1 MSALLLRIAV
11 AALACLPLW
20 ASAHMAPAGFGVVRL
35 VGDSAYATI
44 SVPVAALAGFDD
56 NRDGMASPSEIERHR
71 GLLSLQLSALLEFR
85 SKGEAGK
92 LLFEDLV
99 VSHPGETGNAGEK
112 HIIVMRR
119 YQWTQAVD
127 ALQASARI
135 FHADATRDDTL
146 ALRVNKGEASELALL
161 KRGRDTHDYFAGGL
175 AVFRYFF
182 SNGFEH
188 ILLGP
193 DHLLFLLTV
202 LVAGAGW
209 RYWLTVVTSFTVAH
223 SLTLAATALG
233 YLAAPSSI
241 IEPLIAASIVV
252 LGIDNLRKREGLPRY
267 RGVLVFGCGLLHG
280 MGIAGALVEMGL
292 ADGNRAVSLLAFNAG
307 VEAGQLAVV
316 GAGLTVMALAGKAR
330 RPVLAKAGSLAAAAI
345 GAFWLVQR
353 TLV

>member
-1 MSALLLRIAV
+1 MFGRLV
-11 AALACLPLW
+11 AAWLACLPLV
-20 ASAHMAPAGFGVVRL
+20 ASAHMAPAGFGAVRL
-35 VGDSAYATI
+35 VGDSVYATV

-56 NRDGMASPSEIERHR
+56 NRDGLISPSEIERHR
-71 GLLSLQLSALLEFR
+71 GLLSVQLSALMEFR
-85 SKGEAGK
+85 SGGIAGK

-99 VSHPGETGNAGEK
+99 VSHPGETGNQGEK
-112 HIIVMRR
+112 HLIAMRR
-119 YQWTQAVD
+119 YQWDQPV
-127 ALQASARI
+127 ASLSATVRF

-146 ALRVNKGEASELALL
+146 ALRVLKGKESELALL
-161 KRGRDTHDYFAGGL
+161 KRGRESHEYFAGGL

-182 SNGFEH
+182 ANGLEH
-188 ILLGP
+188 IMLGP

-209 RYWLTVVTSFTVAH
+209 RYWVKVVTSFTVAH

-233 YLAAPSSI
+233 YISAPPSLV
-241 IEPLIAASIVV
+241 EPLIAASIVV
-252 LGIDNLRKREGLPRY
+252 LGLDNLRRRDAVPRY
-267 RGVLVFGCGLLHG
+267 RSVLVFGCGLLHG

-292 ADGNRAVSLLAFNAG
+292 ADSNRALSLLAFNAG

-316 GAGLTVMALAGKAR
+316 AAGLALMALAGQRR
-330 RPVLAKAGSLAAAAI
+330 RPALAKAGSVAAAAV

>member
-1 MSALLLRIAV
+1 MFKALIAALLLTV
-11 AALACLPLW
+11 AMPAD
-20 ASAHMAPAGFGVVRL
+20 AHMSPAGFGAVRL
-35 VGDSAYATI
+35 VGDSAYATV

-56 NRDGMASPSEIERHR
+56 NRDGLASPAEIERHR

-85 SKGEAGK
+85 SAGVAGR

-99 VSHPGETGNAGEK
+99 VSHPGETGSAGEK
-112 HIIVMRR
+112 HIIAMRR
-119 YQWTQAVD
+119 YQWPQPVD
-127 ALQASARI
+127 GFSATVK
-135 FHADATRDDTL
+135 FFNTDATRNDTL
-146 ALRVNKGEASELALL
+146 ALRVIKDKSSELALL
-161 KRGRDTHDYFAGGL
+161 KRGRESHDYFAGPL

-188 ILLGP
+188 IMLGP

-202 LVAGAGW
+202 LVVGAGW

-223 SLTLAATALG
+223 SITLAMTALG
-233 YLAAPSSI
+233 MISPPAAI

-252 LGIDNLRKREGLPRY
+252 LGIDNLRKREGLPKFRAL
-267 RGVLVFGCGLLHG
+267 LVFGCGLLHG

-292 ADGNRAVSLLAFNAG
+292 SDDNRALSLLAFNVG
-307 VEAGQLAVV
+307 VEAGQLLVV
-316 GAGLTVMALAGKAR
+316 GAGLALLAIAGQR
-330 RPVLAKAGSLAAAAI
+330 RRAGLVKYGSAAAAAV

>member
-1 MSALLLRIAV
+1 MLRAALGALLL
-11 AALACLPLW
+11 CLPLL
-20 ASAHMAPAGFGVVRL
+20 ASAHMSPAGFGAVRL

-56 NRDGMASPSEIERHR
+56 NRDGLASPAEIERHR
-71 GLLSLQLSALLEFR
+71 GLLSLQISALVEFR
-85 SKGEAGK
+85 SAGIAGK

-112 HIIVMRR
+112 NIIVMRR
-119 YQWTQAVD
+119 YQWATPVD
-127 ALQASARI
+127 AISATIRF
-135 FHADATRDDTL
+135 FHADATKGATL
-146 ALRVNKGEASELALL
+146 ALRIIKGKDSELALL
-161 KRGRDTHDYFAGGL
+161 KRGRESHDYFAGSM

-188 ILLGP
+188 IMLGP

-202 LVAGAGW
+202 LVVGAGW

-223 SLTLAATALG
+223 SITLALTALG
-233 YLAAPSSI
+233 YISTPAAI

-252 LGIDNLRKREGLPRY
+252 LGIDNLRQRDTLPRY

-280 MGIAGALVEMGL
+280 MGIAGALVETGL
-292 ADGNRAVSLLAFNAG
+292 ADGNRAVSLLAFNVG
-307 VEAGQLAVV
+307 VEAGQLLVV
-316 GAGLTVMALAGKAR
+316 AAGLA
-330 RPVLAKAGSLAAAAI
+330 VLAVAGQRHRPKLVRYGSAAAAAL

-353 TLV
+353 TFV